1 MRNLRVRG
9 WCSVQLS
16 PEDVEICK
24 VSGALTNAVFFVS
37 CKTTPSAET
46 LLLRVY
52 RPSSGSLISRTR
64 ELRTLHLI
72 STRYNIGPRIYG
84 TFENG
89 RIEEYFNSVALTPTD
104 LRDPQISTW
113 IAARMAELHSVDI
126 TDIDNITFGGS
137 NTHGHDHFSTRTRR
151 FEIARSVKSW
161 LDPAEKVLVL
171 PGVAQS
177 LRQELDLPRFRYE
190 WDKYLAWALARPKSL
205 GTRRVFT
212 HNDAQAGNLLRS
224 KDGSEG
230 LDDHRQV

>member
-1 MRNLRVRG
+1 M
-9 WCSVQLS
+9 
-16 PEDVEICK
+16 
-24 VSGALTNAVFFVS
+24 FFIS
-37 CKTTPSAET
+37 CKATNQSAET
-46 LLLRVY
+46 LLLRIY

-89 RIEEYFNSVALTPTD
+89 RIEQYFDSVALTSTD
-104 LRDPQISTW
+104 IRNPKISGW

-137 NTHGHDHFSTRTRR
+137 NTHNPDHLATIRTRR
-151 FEIARSVKSW
+151 FEIAKCVKSW
-161 LDPAEKVLVL
+161 LDPAEQVLAL
-171 PGVAQS
+171 PGVTES

-190 WDKYLAWALARPKSL
+190 WDKYLAWALARPKTF

-212 HNDAQAGNLLRS
+212 HNDAQYGNLLRL

-230 LDDHRQV
+230 LNDHRQV